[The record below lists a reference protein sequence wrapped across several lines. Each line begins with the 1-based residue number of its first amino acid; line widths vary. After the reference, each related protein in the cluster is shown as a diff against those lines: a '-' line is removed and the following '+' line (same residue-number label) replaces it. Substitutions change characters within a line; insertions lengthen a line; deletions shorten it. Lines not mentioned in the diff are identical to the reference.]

1 MPDVLR
7 RHLTEVGTE
16 IAGFLRVRGRARSSA
31 MGGLDLTGFGIA
43 EFSPQLN
50 LLGNAL
56 GPVSRRPPI
65 VPIFKREF

>member
-1 MPDVLR
+1 
-7 RHLTEVGTE
+7 
-16 IAGFLRVRGRARSSA
+16 
-31 MGGLDLTGFGIA
+31 MGGVDLTGFGIA

-56 GPVSRRPPI
+56 GPVSRRLPI